1 MYLYFT
7 LHCFRGWCVQGWEMS
22 ARWITS
28 LGWAGLGWAGL
39 LTLTNEKY
47 VNIPVSAPSLPS
59 SPAQPS
65 PAPATIPLCIIK
77 L

>member
-7 LHCFRGWCVQGWEMS
+7 LHCLYIVCAGMGDECQMDY
-22 ARWITS
+22 I
-28 LGWAGLGWAGL
+28 AGLGWAGL
-39 LTLTNEKY
+39 LTLANEKY

-65 PAPATIPLCIIK
+65 PATIPLCIIK